1 MTRRGASLATARLTI
16 DLAALRANWQHLAGL
31 GGAAQTA
38 AVVKADGYGL
48 GAAPIAKAL
57 WQAGTRTFFTVYPQE
72 ALDLR
77 KMLAKARIFT
87 LAGLDAH
94 SAGPCRKAGITPVI
108 NCDEELETWRA
119 EAIKAGTPLA
129 CALHFDTGMNRLGFD
144 PQAAARLSAN
154 REHIEIV
161 LVMSHLACGEERR
174 HPMNALQLARF
185 EEIAAHFAGVRRSL
199 ANSAGVLLG
208 SGYHFDLLR
217 PGIALYGGE
226 PMVGEPNPMQ
236 PVASFHA
243 RILQVRDAKKGE
255 TVGYSAT
262 QTLTRDSAIA
272 IAGAG
277 YADGVKRGGSG
288 RKGGGASG
296 WIGGHSVPILGRISM
311 DLTAFDVTDV
321 PQSVLDREKW
331 IEFFGPNMPL
341 DEFARAC
348 GTISYEVLTGMGKRA
363 ERVWK

>member
-1 MTRRGASLATARLTI
+1 MSRLEASLATARLTI
-16 DLAALRANWQHLAGL
+16 DLAALRANWTHLAAL
-31 GGAAQTA
+31 GKPGETA

-48 GAAPIAKAL
+48 GAEPIAKAL
-57 WQAGTRTFFTVYPQE
+57 WQAGARTFFTVYPQE

-77 KMLAKARIFT
+77 KVLVKARIFT

-108 NCDEELETWRA
+108 NCGTELEAWRA
-119 EAIKAGTPLA
+119 EARKAGTRLA

-144 PQAAARLSAN
+144 PNDAARLSQD
-154 REHIEIV
+154 RENLEYV
-161 LVMSHLACGEERR
+161 LVMSHLACGEERQ
-174 HPMNALQLARF
+174 HPMNARQLARF
-185 EEIAAHFAGVRRSL
+185 EEVAQHFAGVRMSL
-199 ANSAGVLLG
+199 ANSAGVFLG
-208 SGYHFDLLR
+208 EGHRFDLFR

-226 PMVGEPNPMQ
+226 PIAGEPNPMRT
-236 PVASFHA
+236 VASFHA

-262 QTLTRDSAIA
+262 QALMRDSRIA
-272 IAGAG
+272 IVGAG
-277 YADGVKRGGSG
+277 YADGIKRGGSG
-288 RKGGGASG
+288 RSGGGASG
-296 WIGGHSVPILGRISM
+296 WIGGCRVPILGRISM

-321 PQSVLDREKW
+321 PSQALDSGDW

-341 DEFARAC
+341 DEFARDC